1 MMLMPAGIDSH
12 QYMLRLQLQLLVF
25 YIYGQFWSVSPNGHK
40 QMAYIIYLM
49 EVWRTRTRFLNVWI
63 YKM

>member
-1 MMLMPAGIDSH
+1 MQCPGIGVHPGIVSYH
-12 QYMLRLQLQLLVF
+12 SMVF

-49 EVWRTRTRFLNVWI
+49 EVWRTRTRFLNGWI
-63 YKM
+63 FKM